1 MGVAKLIFVCAFFLI
16 ACGAAQIRWP
26 YRHYHLSGNPY
37 TGTLLGPT
45 EKEDKPFTEC
55 KPVNGKEKCVVVFY
69 TELAALIK
77 DYKETK
83 QALSDLQRK
92 CPK

>member
-1 MGVAKLIFVCAFFLI
+1 MGKVILLCAFFLI
-16 ACGAAQIRWP
+16 ACGAAQIRFP
-26 YRHYHLSGNPY
+26 YAFYHLSGNTY
-37 TGTLLGPT
+37 SGTLLGPT
-45 EKEDKPFTEC
+45 DKDDKPFSEC
-55 KPVNGKEKCVVVFY
+55 SPVNGKQKCVVVFY
-69 TELAALIK
+69 TELNALIK

>member
-1 MGVAKLIFVCAFFLI
+1 MGKIILICAFFLI
-16 ACGAAQIRWP
+16 ACGAAQIRFP
-26 YRHYHLSGNPY
+26 YKFYHLSQNPY

-45 EKEDKPFTEC
+45 DKDDKPFTEC
-55 KPVNGKEKCVVVFY
+55 KPVAGKEKCVVVFY
-69 TELAALIK
+69 TELTALIK